1 VGTATPTPTGTPPT
15 PTPTNTPPAGQWTPI
30 APVLT
35 PVSRPAG
42 AFANGKF
49 YVISGEESTGQ
60 RPGTVQIFDPV
71 AGTWSLGPQ
80 AKPVGVSNVCAA
92 AIGNLIYV
100 PAGYN
105 GTSGIT
111 NLDVLDASTNTWS
124 TVTSDPVPAPLFAHT
139 CAATGGKLYVA
150 GGSTTGVGG
159 TQAYVYDPA
168 APAGSRWSAI
178 APLNVARAYP
188 GGTAIAGKVYVAGG
202 WGTDTADQKN
212 TVEVYDPATN
222 TWTVLS
228 ATMSQARGGPGAYN
242 AGDLLVVCAGGWTQ
256 YYTSC
261 EAYNVVTGGTWSAFP
276 TMVTGRRT
284 FAYAWG
290 GGALYAASGFA
301 GSFLSQAEKF
311 TGVTPP
317 TSVELAKLEG
327 QASHSSELIWPLLAV
342 GAALLALSFWL
353 HRRTRASHG

>member
-1 VGTATPTPTGTPPT
+1 MSRQQTIFVILAILAVLSLILTSLLTTAPPPPPT

-202 WGTDTADQKN
+202 WGTGTADQKN

-311 TGVTPP
+311 TGV
-317 TSVELAKLEG
+317 
-327 QASHSSELIWPLLAV
+327 
-342 GAALLALSFWL
+342 
-353 HRRTRASHG
+353 